1 MISFIRGKIINKT
14 LSQVVIET
22 FGIGFEILIS
32 SKTYEKLPKV
42 NEEACIET
50 YMHVRDDLIVL
61 IGFLDSNEKELF
73 LKLISVSGV
82 SIKIALSIL
91 SIYNTDE
98 LIRIIKSQEAE
109 LLKKV
114 PGVGDKLA
122 NRIILELKGKLK
134 GDYYITKGTEKIMSN
149 SKIMDVKEALKTLG
163 YSNSEVQLAFSK
175 LELKSIEE
183 QSVEDLLKAAL
194 KEIKD

>member
-1 MISFIRGKIINKT
+1 
-14 LSQVVIET
+14 
-22 FGIGFEILIS
+22 
-32 SKTYEKLPKV
+32 
-42 NEEACIET
+42 
-50 YMHVRDDLIVL
+50 MHVRDDLIVL

-114 PGVGDKLA
+114 PGIGDKLA